1 MRSTWKSKTRTHNMN
16 LTKEKR
22 ATFTPGPW
30 EKATIGIGTNSKQ
43 VVWLGEKTGR
53 RIQVIST
60 GRDEANARLIAAA
73 PAMYEVLR
81 EIEMLMPHSKAV
93 KHSGLREV
101 LAKVEGGEG

>member
-1 MRSTWKSKTRTHNMN
+1 MN
-16 LTKEKR
+16 LTEEKR

>member
-1 MRSTWKSKTRTHNMN
+1 MET
-16 LTKEKR
+16 TKEKR

>member
-1 MRSTWKSKTRTHNMN
+1 MN
-16 LTKEKR
+16 DTKEKHE
-22 ATFTPGPW
+22 THTPGPW

-73 PAMYEVLR
+73 PETYEMCKLLLPIMQSIADDGHIR
-81 EIEMLMPHSKAV
+81 RGESRKGEYADK
-93 KHSGLREV
+93 LREV
-101 LAKVEGGEG
+101 LAKVEGSEG